1 MVNYLYR
8 GSFNY
13 MDHRKNG
20 KEEYTKDFDRW
31 NDKKKQAD
39 SEIEGGALF
48 MYEREVW
55 WCALGVNIGSEID
68 GKNENFERPVL
79 IVKIISR
86 NGFFGVPLTS
96 KEKGHRYEVAVR
108 HDKGTSFANV
118 SQLRFL
124 SKKRTLRKIGTVSE
138 DDFGKVLEGCQGL
151 FG

>member
-1 MVNYLYR
+1 
-8 GSFNY
+8 
-13 MDHRKNG
+13 
-20 KEEYTKDFDRW
+20 
-31 NDKKKQAD
+31 
-39 SEIEGGALF
+39 

-79 IVKIISR
+79 IVKVISR

-124 SKKRTLRKIGTVSE
+124 SKKRMLRKIGTVLE
-138 DDFGKVLEGCQGL
+138 DDFGKALQGCRGL

>member
-1 MVNYLYR
+1 
-8 GSFNY
+8 
-13 MDHRKNG
+13 MDYKQN
-20 KEEYTKDFDRW
+20 EEKYIKDFDRW
-31 NDKKKQAD
+31 NEKKKQTD
-39 SEIEGGALF
+39 SEIEERSLF

-79 IVKIISR
+79 IVRVISR

-96 KEKGHRYEVAVR
+96 KKKGHRYEVAVR
-108 HDKGTSFANV
+108 HDKGISFTNI

-124 SKKRTLRKIGTVSE
+124 SKRRMLRKIGTVLE
-138 DDFGKVLEGCQGL
+138 NDFGKVLRGCQGL